1 MADRIGTSG
10 SGSGGALLP
19 EDAIQYLQLID
30 AADKVNNAPNF
41 IDSNAWQILC
51 KMRRS
56 KIENE
61 FRVIDSK
68 INLVIVEGAVSTGII
83 ANGFQFQLRCCG
95 AQIAESE
102 TSQIAVG
109 KRIGSKKSKLIQCDG
124 KIDALKEQ
132 KVQFMRFHDCIPFN
146 SLIGCVRGCGRFY
159 CAGNEFN

>member
-1 MADRIGTSG
+1 MNWQPKIKHWISYFVQHLRNWSRPVSWTKFIAYSSEFRPHQRPIQRDWFNSFYRRRPKGRMTTCQSATILNEMADRIGTSG

-68 INLVIVEGAVSTGII
+68 INVVIV
-83 ANGFQFQLRCCG
+83 G
-95 AQIAESE
+95 AQ
-102 TSQIAVG
+102 G
-109 KRIGSKKSKLIQCDG
+109 RRPLIP
-124 KIDALKEQ
+124 E
-132 KVQFMRFHDCIPFN
+132 
-146 SLIGCVRGCGRFY
+146 
-159 CAGNEFN
+159 

>member
-1 MADRIGTSG
+1 MTTCQSATILNEMADRIGTSG

-68 INLVIVEGAVSTGII
+68 INVVIV
-83 ANGFQFQLRCCG
+83 G
-95 AQIAESE
+95 AQ
-102 TSQIAVG
+102 G
-109 KRIGSKKSKLIQCDG
+109 RRPLIP
-124 KIDALKEQ
+124 E
-132 KVQFMRFHDCIPFN
+132 
-146 SLIGCVRGCGRFY
+146 
-159 CAGNEFN
+159 